1 MKVVRVNNVK
11 VLSEESS
18 KMLADRMGWTQERAQ
33 GYVEGEKYRRQ
44 SRALSVYHKVGID
57 EFALGF
63 RAAYYKRGDLFAEK
77 NAGQLSSI
85 H

>member
-11 VLSEESS
+11 VLSEENS
-18 KMLADRMGWTQERAQ
+18 KMLADSMGWTQERAQ

-44 SRALSVYHKVGID
+44 SLALSVYHKVGID

-63 RAAYYKRGDLFAEK
+63 RAAYYKRGDPFAES
-77 NAGQLSSI
+77 NPRQLSSI
-85 H
+85 N